1 MGVFNAHFCLIKS
14 LPAQAV
20 VLFLCPIIFQLI
32 NHEAPVEAAGE
43 MSCVPKK
50 LKNAKKPSTVKP
62 PINAPSTCH
71 PPLYREILSIERCPF
86 I

>member
-32 NHEAPVEAAGE
+32 NHEVPVEAAGRNE
-43 MSCVPKK
+43 SCAEKIQLDVDRSPPVVL
-50 LKNAKKPSTVKP
+50 LKGK
-62 PINAPSTCH
+62 
-71 PPLYREILSIERCPF
+71 
-86 I
+86 